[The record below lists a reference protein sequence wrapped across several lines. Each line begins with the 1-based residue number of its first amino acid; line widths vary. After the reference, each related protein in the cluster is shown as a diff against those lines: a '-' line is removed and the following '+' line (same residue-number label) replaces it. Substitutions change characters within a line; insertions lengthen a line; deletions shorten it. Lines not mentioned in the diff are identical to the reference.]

1 MLKDALATRLRALL
15 SPMSG
20 EIAALRVEFQ
30 AEREAFNAAR
40 QRFEIEMDALRAE
53 LQAERGAFL
62 AALDQ
67 IRQQPSHVQD
77 LNKLI
82 NTVDAALM
90 TLALNGATPGE

>member
-15 SPMSG
+15 SPMSV

-30 AEREAFNAAR
+30 AEREAFSAAR
-40 QRFEIEMDALRAE
+40 QRFEIEMDA